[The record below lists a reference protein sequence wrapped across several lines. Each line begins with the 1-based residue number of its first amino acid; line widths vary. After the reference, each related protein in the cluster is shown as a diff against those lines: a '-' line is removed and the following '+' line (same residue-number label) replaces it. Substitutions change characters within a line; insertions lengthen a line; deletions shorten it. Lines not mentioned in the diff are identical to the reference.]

1 IRDFHVTGVQTCA
14 LPICRLGLVPIGP
27 VLDKDHSGLRAG
39 ADQFRKVGI
48 DFSVAFQL
56 VTDARGLCPHPAV
69 AVDEMNGAPLG
80 HVPLAGPCS
89 LAGPAAPGSVS
100 DE

>member
-1 IRDFHVTGVQTCA
+1 
-14 LPICRLGLVPIGP
+14 GP
-27 VLDKDHSGLRAG
+27 VLGKDHPGLRAG

-56 VTDARGLCPHPAV
+56 VTDARGLCPYAAV

-100 DE
+100 DEYRGAPKLSNKGKGVCEVGAKW